1 MVPKLVPLH
10 QLTAI
15 LRTLLSE
22 RMPISDLRQ
31 ILENLAELSTRKLSI
46 ADTAEALRP
55 GLASLQ
61 IQQIAPLN
69 SPLPVITLSADME
82 QMMISMVRQNGEG
95 ELILEN
101 NFATRLLTNIAEVND
116 EMTAQN
122 KQAVMVVS
130 PAIRRPL
137 AGIIRQHIDDIIVL
151 SFNELPDTRK
161 VDVVATINGE
171 TDQS

>member
-1 MVPKLVPLH
+1 
-10 QLTAI
+10 
-15 LRTLLSE
+15 
-22 RMPISDLRQ
+22 
-31 ILENLAELSTRKLSI
+31 
-46 ADTAEALRP
+46 
-55 GLASLQ
+55 
-61 IQQIAPLN
+61 
-69 SPLPVITLSADME
+69 ME